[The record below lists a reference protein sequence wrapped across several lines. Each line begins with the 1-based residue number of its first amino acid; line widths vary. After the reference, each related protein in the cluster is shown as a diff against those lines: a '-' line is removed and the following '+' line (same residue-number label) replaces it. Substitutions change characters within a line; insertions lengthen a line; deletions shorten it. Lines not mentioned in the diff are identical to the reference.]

1 MFKIM
6 KKVSVVVCALALI
19 CFAAF
24 PVLSARTE
32 NRAYAAEEN
41 GVKITAQAED
51 GTAVAVQAEENAA
64 EETSAENAKSDSTGS
79 KAIAAGIAVGLAA
92 ALGALA
98 MGIAIGKSNEAI
110 ARQPEA
116 TSQIRSGMMLG
127 LVFIETAIIYALIVA
142 ILIIFVL

>member
-6 KKVSVVVCALALI
+6 KRVSVVACALALI

-32 NRAYAAEEN
+32 NMAYAAEEN
-41 GVKITAQAED
+41 GVKLTAPAENETTID
-51 GTAVAVQAEENAA
+51 VQAEETN
-64 EETSAENAKSDSTGS
+64 EENVKSDSTGS